1 MIKKIGMGLVAVLAA
16 LTLVVATRPA
26 VFHVERS
33 TTVAAPPELVFALVN
48 DLHEWPRWSPYE
60 KRDAG
65 MKREYA
71 GAASGQGASYR
82 WDGNDDV
89 GAGLLTITESVPN
102 QRVAIRLEFA
112 RPMVATNEVVF
123 AFQGSGDQTRVS
135 WAMDG
140 RNGFVGK
147 LLSLLLDV
155 DAMVGKDFEAGLAAM
170 KAEAEAA
177 ARAAPDR
184 RPPG

>member
-16 LTLVVATRPA
+16 FSLLVATRPA
-26 VFHVERS
+26 VFRIERS
-33 TTVAAPPELVFALVN
+33 TAIAAPPDVVFALVN

-60 KRDAG
+60 KRDPG

-71 GAASGQGASYR
+71 GAAAGEGASYR

-89 GAGLLTITESVPN
+89 GAGLLTITRSVPN
-102 QRVAIRLEFA
+102 ERVALRLEFS
-112 RPMVATNEVVF
+112 RPLVATNEVAFVF
-123 AFQGSGDQTRVS
+123 EGSGDGTRVV
-135 WAMDG
+135 WGMDG

-147 LLSLLLDV
+147 LISLFIDM

-170 KAEAEAA
+170 KAAAEAA
-177 ARAAPDR
+177 AREASG
-184 RPPG
+184 RPS